1 LRLLKNIE
9 GGRYLIPD
17 ENCNIE
23 IEKLDEIP
31 EERKSSQY
39 WLTFTDHQGMEVR
52 TEKRSYIKHFQVE
65 ENEAKTVAK
74 SDLDF
79 KLRIDERPTVELRDW
94 MYNDVLLTLWESR
107 PKFVK

>member
-31 EERKSSQY
+31 DESKSS
-39 WLTFTDHQGMEVR
+39 
-52 TEKRSYIKHFQVE
+52 
-65 ENEAKTVAK
+65 
-74 SDLDF
+74 
-79 KLRIDERPTVELRDW
+79 
-94 MYNDVLLTLWESR
+94 
-107 PKFVK
+107 